1 MDKKTITIAG
11 GSGFLGQVLKS
22 YFHKKGY
29 NIYILTRTP
38 KQVNDFSWN
47 AKDLGEWT
55 HILEETNVLINLTGK
70 SVDCR
75 YTEANKKLIYDSRID
90 STSILGLAIQNC
102 KNPPE
107 AWLNMST
114 STIYKDS
121 YYKEMT
127 ETSGDIGDDFSM
139 NIAKS
144 WEAVFNN
151 LITPKTKKITLRT
164 SIVLGKNG
172 GALLPLKRLTQFGL
186 GGKQW
191 HGKQKVSWIHE
202 TDFAR
207 SIEFLIEQNLEGV
220 FNIVA
225 PKPTTNKYLMEV
237 IRKALK
243 MPFGVSHP
251 KWLLQ
256 LGAKMIGTESELVL
270 KSRNVIP
277 QNLVANGFKFQY
289 LEIESAIENL
299 VKT

>member
-1 MDKKTITIAG
+1 MKLLKLIGHVSIITLLTLVTQVGGLIWIVTLLISHKLKKKKRLVFPLLYLVFNLIIVPPIA
-11 GSGFLGQVLKS
+11 S
-22 YFHKKGY
+22 YFGREQLPVLNQNLKPINWFYPLAFRNYVLPKLKQGLIKTSENLASSNISITYLDANFPFIEGY
-29 NIYILTRTP
+29 P
-38 KQVNDFSWN
+38 
-47 AKDLGEWT
+47 
-55 HILEETNVLINLTGK
+55 
-70 SVDCR
+70 
-75 YTEANKKLIYDSRID
+75 
-90 STSILGLAIQNC
+90 
-102 KNPPE
+102 
-107 AWLNMST
+107 
-114 STIYKDS
+114 
-121 YYKEMT
+121 
-127 ETSGDIGDDFSM
+127 
-139 NIAKS
+139 
-144 WEAVFNN
+144 
-151 LITPKTKKITLRT
+151 
-164 SIVLGKNG
+164 
-172 GALLPLKRLTQFGL
+172 LLPHLSHNDGL
-186 GGKQW
+186 GKQW

-225 PKPTTNKYLMEV
+225 PKPTTNKHLMEV

-289 LEIESAIENL
+289 LEIESTIENL

>member
-172 GALLPLKRLTQFGL
+172 VALLPLKRLTQFGL

>member
-151 LITPKTKKITLRT
+151 LITPKPKKITLRT

-237 IRKALK
+237 IRTALR
-243 MPFGVSHP
+243 MPFGISHP

-256 LGAKMIGTESELVL
+256 LGAKMIGTEPELVL

-277 QNLVANGFKFQY
+277 QNLVANGLKFNY